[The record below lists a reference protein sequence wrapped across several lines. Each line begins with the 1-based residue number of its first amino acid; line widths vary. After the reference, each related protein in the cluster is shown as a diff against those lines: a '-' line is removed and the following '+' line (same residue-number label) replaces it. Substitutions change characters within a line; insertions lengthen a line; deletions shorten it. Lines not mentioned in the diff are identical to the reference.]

1 MMSVWRTC
9 AKNFCLFFSQNA
21 NMVTPSTIPTD
32 SHRSIGWEVAALH
45 DDMCC
50 MESSKQVA
58 TFLHAGEL
66 PLPMLPLSTRDQ
78 LLLLAP
84 CHLCSTFIVLPT
96 EGWCRPHACT
106 AITGEALGTVSLGLM
121 RDVRVSS
128 QSLSHFE
135 GWPFCNQHNFTRQS
149 TLAFLFIN

>member
-50 MESSKQVA
+50 MASSKQVA

-84 CHLCSTFIVLPT
+84 CHLCSTFIV
-96 EGWCRPHACT
+96 CFAHR
-106 AITGEALGTVSLGLM
+106 GLM
-121 RDVRVSS
+121 PAPCLHSNYRRGPGH
-128 QSLSHFE
+128 SLRRSDERCKSFFSE
-135 GWPFCNQHNFTRQS
+135 PLS
-149 TLAFLFIN
+149 L